1 MEILQL
7 LGLGLVAT
15 VIIVFLKQ
23 YNSGTSAILISA
35 VVGLF
40 IFIAML
46 DQIGY
51 VIRVIQELAQR
62 ANVNQFYLGIM
73 LKIIG
78 IAYIAEFGAQV
89 CKDAGESSI
98 AGRIEFAAKVI
109 VMVLAMP
116 IIAAVLETIIRL
128 LP

>member
-51 VIRVIQELAQR
+51 VILVIQELAQR